1 MNGRKIYVVDGART
15 PFLRSRGEPGQFSAS
30 DLAVAC
36 ARPVLARQPF
46 PATLLDEV
54 IVGCVI
60 PAADEANIARL
71 IALRLGCGK
80 RVPAHT
86 VQGNCA
92 SGLQA
97 VATAPERLALG
108 RGPLRPAGGP

>member
-1 MNGRKIYVVDGART
+1 MKRVFFVDGART
-15 PFLRSRGEPGQFSAS
+15 PYLKARGEPGPFSAS

-36 ARPVLARQPF
+36 GRALLARQPF
-46 PATLLDEV
+46 APGVLDEV

-60 PAADEANIARL
+60 PAPDEANIARI

-80 RVPAHT
+80 QVPAHS
-86 VQGNCA
+86 VQRNCA

-97 VATAPERLALG
+97 LGQEMARRLGG
-108 RGPLRPAGGP
+108 RL

>member
-1 MNGRKIYVVDGART
+1 MSGSRIYVVDGART
-15 PFLRSRGEPGQFSAS
+15 PFLKARTEPGLFSAA

-46 PATLLDEV
+46 PASALDEV

-71 IALRLGCGK
+71 IALRLGCGQ

-86 VQGNCA
+86 GPPTGA
-92 SGLQA
+92 SGLHA
-97 VATAPERLALG
+97 VAP
-108 RGPLRPAGGP
+108 